1 MRTEDLQNAYPN
13 PPEDFHNAVLSS
25 LYKLDAQS
33 PVRYKKRRVMRVA
46 VVCAIVAALG
56 SFTVVAAATNF
67 FGLFSEPVGK
77 FGLHVGV
84 TEEATASTS
93 DSLKAVKMK
102 FGYMT
107 EGFEALP
114 NMSSHVSKFQN
125 INAENG
131 ECFSFSVVP
140 AKDFDYTE
148 TYIIDSEETVVNG
161 HKLIITTRQMTEGGE
176 VDYGATMYFEDWGYV
191 VGGGA
196 YGGADK
202 NELLKM
208 GYTCPMD
215 IRPILIKFEDYK
227 QTPDEATIKKY
238 SDGKKNLVFV
248 GRIAPN
254 KKQENVI
261 RAFYC
266 YKKLNPDSRLILVG
280 SSTGMENYYERLVK
294 YANALGIGDDVIFPG
309 HIKFSEILA
318 YYRLAD
324 AFVCMSEHEG
334 FCVPLVEAMFFDT
347 PIIAYDTSAISDTLG
362 GSGVLLDNND
372 PVFAAAV
379 IDRVLTDE
387 KFRESIIAGQRKRLE
402 DFSYERIKAIFEK
415 ELTDFINGKK
425 ATE

>member
-1 MRTEDLQNAYPN
+1 MRVVQLLPTLSFGDAIGNDTIALKGVISEMGYDTDIYAENIDKRLPEGIAQKADKLRDLKKDDVLIYHKSTGTDLTFKIDNYKCRRIMVYHN
-13 PPEDFHNAVLSS
+13 VTPPEFFRPYN
-25 LYKLDAQS
+25 
-33 PVRYKKRRVMRVA
+33 
-46 VVCAIVAALG
+46 
-56 SFTVVAAATNF
+56 TAATQLTELGYKGVEYLRDKIDYVLAVSAYNR
-67 FGLFSEPVGK
+67 SELV
-77 FGLHVGV
+77 
-84 TEEATASTS
+84 
-93 DSLKAVKMK
+93 
-102 FGYMT
+102 
-107 EGFEALP
+107 
-114 NMSSHVSKFQN
+114 
-125 INAENG
+125 
-131 ECFSFSVVP
+131 
-140 AKDFDYTE
+140 
-148 TYIIDSEETVVNG
+148 
-161 HKLIITTRQMTEGGE
+161 
-176 VDYGATMYFEDWGYV
+176 
-191 VGGGA
+191 
-196 YGGADK
+196 
-202 NELLKM
+202 KM

-215 IRPILIKFEDYK
+215 IRPILIKFDDYR

-266 YKKLNPDSRLILVG
+266 YKKLDPESRLILVG
-280 SSTGMENYYERLVK
+280 SSKGMENYYERLKK

-334 FCVPLVEAMFFDT
+334 FCVPLVEAMFFDV
-347 PIIAYDTSAISDTLG
+347 PVIAYDTSAISDTLG

-387 KFRESIIAGQRKRLE
+387 KLRESIIEGQRRRLE
-402 DFSYERIKAIFEK
+402 DFSYERIKATFEK

-425 ATE
+425 A